1 MIGHVTRRSLPNY
14 GPPSPPG
21 PVVLSCLVALAAISC
36 GGNPAPADERTSS
49 AEPAALEYAIAIHGG
64 AGKIPR
70 DKPAEEVERF
80 EASLRESLE
89 LGRGLLAEGTTAL
102 DVVEQV
108 IRRLEDDPLFNAGR
122 GAVFNHEG
130 QHELDASIMDGSTL
144 ACGGVAGVTTVRH
157 PITLA
162 RHVMQD
168 TRHVLMAGA
177 GAERFAD
184 EAGVERVEPAWFSTP
199 RRREA
204 LERALK
210 EEREEREHGTVGVVA
225 LDREGHLAAG
235 TSTGGLTNK
244 RYGRVGDS
252 PIIGAGTYADDRSC
266 AVSATGRGE
275 EFIRRA
281 IARSIAARVEWD
293 GIEVGTAAREL
304 IGTLEPGDGGV
315 IVVGRSGEI
324 ALIFNTDGMYRGA
337 ADSNGR
343 FEVAIW

>member
-1 MIGHVTRRSLPNY
+1 MIGAVARRSPARKA
-14 GPPSPPG
+14 
-21 PVVLSCLVALAAISC
+21 LSWFGRIALSSVAALAAISC
-36 GGNPAPADERTSS
+36 GADPTPSHESTSTG
-49 AEPAALEYAIAIHGG
+49 EHPVLDYAIAIHGG
-64 AGKIPR
+64 AGNIPR
-70 DKPAEEVERF
+70 DKPEEEVERYKT
-80 EASLRESLE
+80 ALRESLE
-89 LGRGLLAEGTTAL
+89 LGRGLLAEGAAAL

-168 TRHVLMAGA
+168 TKHVLMAGA

-184 EAGVERVEPAWFSTP
+184 EAGVERVEPVWFSTP

-204 LERALK
+204 LERAR
-210 EEREEREHGTVGVVA
+210 EEDRKEREHGTVGVVV

-266 AVSATGRGE
+266 AVSGTGRGE

-293 GIEVGTAAREL
+293 GLDVEAAAEEM

-315 IVVGRSGEI
+315 IVVGRTGEI
-324 ALIFNTDGMYRGA
+324 AMVFNTTGMYRGA